1 MPGSGH
7 KGTCTPPTPTPY
19 KRDPLPLLRLHY
31 AIQAYK
37 ELLLYIQ
44 QMCLSK
50 DVLLCDNAKVIQSN
64 IFYHPEYRDVFV
76 TLLRNFYEVFQSK
89 SCLRDIIEATHV
101 YFRQMEHYCSEN
113 SHLMVRE
120 RRHGKKKKK
129 GGQKKQGKWQYPSR
143 IFVAAVNC

>member
-1 MPGSGH
+1 MLETTLG
-7 KGTCTPPTPTPY
+7 TPP
-19 KRDPLPLLRLHY
+19 LPGVIVILLRLHY

-129 GGQKKQGKWQYPSR
+129 KGGQKKQGKWQYPSR